1 VTQDRFVAE
10 INDPAHQSPLRDLVV
25 GVFTLLEHTPIIAMG
40 LNRSMHWR
48 MPSEDDWHA
57 LGHLLAPKKIWSDLI
72 EQPGMKSLTM
82 EGKSK
87 RIASTV
93 VRLKIEPSVK
103 VRPGVFVESNAHYD
117 FPEEKKFSSPVAIL
131 SADWDQ
137 SQIFAKESAE
147 RLLAQE

>member
-1 VTQDRFVAE
+1 
-10 INDPAHQSPLRDLVV
+10 
-25 GVFTLLEHTPIIAMG
+25 
-40 LNRSMHWR
+40 
-48 MPSEDDWHA
+48 
-57 LGHLLAPKKIWSDLI
+57 
-72 EQPGMKSLTM
+72 MKSLTM